1 MSHTCSHGHNHHHHG
16 HHHVTHYP
24 SCLSLSSNNPKDCF
38 CEEPLYKRAC
48 LLSLLSA
55 SVAGVGAFVSG
66 SLALLSDLFHTLFDG
81 MDAFLSLAILKV
93 VRKHPH
99 LEDRVRTWGA
109 AIAFVLL
116 LFVVFGILFEGLH
129 RLSDPEPVNGALM
142 TIGAGAN
149 ILMNIYVV
157 WFSHKTPED
166 ERTKTHAQL
175 SLHALADLLV
185 SVIALVG
192 GIVVWTT
199 GLAGADGVAAIVVG
213 VYIAWALLP
222 RSYARITQ

>member
-1 MSHTCSHGHNHHHHG
+1 MSHTCSHDHHHHHG
-16 HHHVTHYP
+16 HHHVIHYP
-24 SCLSLSSNNPKDCF
+24 SCQFLTSKNTKDCF
-38 CEEPLYKRAC
+38 CEEPLYIRAC
-48 LLSLLSA
+48 IMSLVSA
-55 SVAGVGAFVSG
+55 SVAGLGALLSG

-116 LFVVFGILFEGLH
+116 LFVVFGILFEGVY
-129 RLSDPEPVNGALM
+129 RLKNPEPINGALM

-157 WFSHKTPED
+157 WFSHQTPE
-166 ERTKTHAQL
+166 EEKTKTHAQL
-175 SLHALADLLV
+175 SFHAVADLLV
-185 SVIALVG
+185 SVIALIA
-192 GIVVWTT
+192 GIVVWST
-199 GLAGADGVAAIVVG
+199 GLVGADGIAAILVG
-213 VYIAWALLP
+213 LYIAWALLP
-222 RSYARITQ
+222 RSYNRISQ